1 MGNDTTINVAGASG
15 NFELNVFKP
24 VIIYNYLQSLRLLTE
39 ACDSFRLNCASG
51 IEANRNNITKN
62 LNNSLMLVTAL
73 NTHIGYDNAARI
85 AKKAHEDGTTLKEAT
100 LTLGLLDEKQFDEI
114 VDPSK
119 MIG

>member
-1 MGNDTTINVAGASG
+1 
-15 NFELNVFKP
+15 
-24 VIIYNYLQSLRLLTE
+24 
-39 ACDSFRLNCASG
+39 
-51 IEANRNNITKN
+51 
-62 LNNSLMLVTAL
+62 MLVTAL